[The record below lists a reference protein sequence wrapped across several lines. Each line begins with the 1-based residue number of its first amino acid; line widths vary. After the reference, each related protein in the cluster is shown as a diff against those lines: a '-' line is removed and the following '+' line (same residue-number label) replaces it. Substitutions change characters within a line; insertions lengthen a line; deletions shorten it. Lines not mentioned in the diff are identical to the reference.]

1 MRLPRTG
8 DAVVAVTGVAD
19 ALRSRPKASVTGEAG
34 VLAMRISTGGAA
46 VRVLVAEGASEVSPA
61 IPARRFPAAA
71 C

>member
-19 ALRSRPKASVTGEAG
+19 ALRSRPKASVIGEAG

-46 VRVLVAEGASEVSPA
+46 VRVLVAEGASEASPA